1 MKKILIGLILAS
13 FLAIPVIGLAQDP
26 PRVATTS
33 EEVFLTIN
41 SIVSYLFWILIFGAA
56 VVIAIAAFT
65 FLTAAGDVD
74 KTKKARDYILYAL
87 VAVVVGFLAKGIVA
101 LVIKMLDIKVE
112 LW

>member
-1 MKKILIGLILAS
+1 MKKILTSLVLAG
-13 FLAIPVIGLAQDP
+13 FLAVPVIGLAQP
-26 PRVATTS
+26 AVPTGYEA
-33 EEVFLTIN
+33 VFTTIN
-41 SIVSYLFWILIFGAA
+41 RLINYLFWILIFGAA
-56 VVIAIAAFT
+56 IVIALAAFT

-101 LVIKMLDIKVE
+101 LVARMLDVSIP